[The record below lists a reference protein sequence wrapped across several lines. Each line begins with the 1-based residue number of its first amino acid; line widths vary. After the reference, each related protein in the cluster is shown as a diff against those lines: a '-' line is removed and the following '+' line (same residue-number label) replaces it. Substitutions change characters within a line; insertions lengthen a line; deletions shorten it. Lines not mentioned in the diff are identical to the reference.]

1 MSVRG
6 NRKKYDRFNNADD
19 ALTLFNKIIEKYP
32 KPWIMEFTKLLAAVV
47 RMKHYAVVVSM
58 YSQMELL
65 GVFHNVYSSNI
76 LINSF
81 CQLNQI
87 DFGFSVLGK
96 MLKLRVEP
104 DALTLSTLIH
114 GFCKQSKI
122 LRSAKPVPF
131 CRNKIA
137 LPLNQY
143 DGLSFHLTSL
153 K

>member
-6 NRKKYDRFNNADD
+6 NRKKYDRFNNVDD
-19 ALTLFNKIIEKYP
+19 ALTLFNNIIEKCP
-32 KPWIMEFTKLLAAVV
+32 KPWIMEFTKLLAAIV

-76 LINSF
+76 LINYF

-87 DFGFSVLGK
+87 DSGFSVLEK
-96 MLKLRVEP
+96 MLKLGVEP
-104 DALTLSTLIH
+104 DAVTLSTLIH

-122 LRSAKPVPF
+122 LRSVKPVPF

-137 LPLNQY
+137 LPLN
-143 DGLSFHLTSL
+143 
-153 K
+153 